1 MTDSLQLDDGRRV
14 IVRPVRPQDAAATGS
29 FVERGL
35 SPASRRRR
43 FHRAIRSLPPAL
55 LQALTQV
62 DQIGHVALV
71 AESVEGDDAPCG
83 TTVIVAEARYVVE
96 PPGDQAEI
104 ALAVADSWQG
114 AGLGTALLNR
124 LCRLGRRQGLP
135 GFRADVMSDNGAMLA
150 LLRSRGS
157 LACRHPDDAT
167 LRRLWVLTG
176 EPHMPVDFQRG
187 AVVAG
192 GSALGNSSR
201 PARSASGVAHSPGDY
216 R

>member
-1 MTDSLQLDDGRRV
+1 MTASLTLDDGRRV
-14 IVRPVRPQDAAATGS
+14 VIRPVRPQDAAATGR

-43 FHRAIRSLPPAL
+43 FHGAIRSLPPAL

-62 DQIGHVALV
+62 DQIDHVALV
-71 AESVEGDDAPCG
+71 AESVEGDDASLD

-96 PPGDQAEI
+96 PPGDQAEM
-104 ALAVADSWQG
+104 ALAVADAWQG
-114 AGLGTALLNR
+114 VGLGTALLNR

-135 GFRADVMSDNGAMLA
+135 GFRADVMSDNSAMLA
-150 LLRSRGS
+150 LLRRRVS

-176 EPHMPVDFQRG
+176 EPHVPVELRRT

-192 GSALGNSSR
+192 GNALANSSR
-201 PARSASGVAHSPGDY
+201 PERSACGVAHSLGDF
-216 R
+216 